1 MKAPEYDVLEAGRL
15 YKSMGAI
22 PASMLRSTIYR
33 AWERAHVQ
41 GANPYALQAE
51 KLSSSDTEQLL
62 TKNSDLIQV
71 VSPYIRMLSQAAGND
86 RHAVMLSDNQA
97 ILLDVVG
104 DEQTVHGTES
114 FPKPG
119 SLLSESVAGANGI
132 GTPLAEA
139 DYVEI
144 ISAEHFIEGFHP
156 FTCQGIPLRN
166 DKKEI
171 IGVLSISMRRPD
183 AGQRLKEI
191 LLCASHGVEADLL
204 IANLEKDVRRVLKS
218 NPDEYQPLED
228 LRQDIIQA
236 HHAAR
241 LKLEVVSRMVAVN
254 RLEYAMQL
262 LRQAEQSIQLFRR
275 RAEIWRNLASF
286 EIGRPQPVSLT
297 DQICNLIDVL
307 ATEATIRQVEIVT
320 QWNEP
325 ITVNADPRSLL
336 RRLLRYFIQALD
348 QAGKG
353 GILNVAVNKISH
365 LDLVQV
371 SFTGIALVNRFPS
384 TPNSQVFCLPIK
396 GNSR

>member
-1 MKAPEYDVLEAGRL
+1 MTASHNDVLEAGRI
-15 YKSMGAI
+15 YKSTGAI
-22 PASMLRSTIYR
+22 PSRMLRSKIYR
-33 AWERAHVQ
+33 AWERSHLQ

-51 KLSSSDTEQLL
+51 KLSRSDTEHLI
-62 TKNSDLIQV
+62 TKNSDLMQLAK
-71 VSPYIRMLSQAAGND
+71 PYIRMLSQAAGTE

-97 ILLDVVG
+97 LLLDVVG
-104 DEQTVHGTES
+104 DQQTVHGTEA
-114 FPKPG
+114 FPEPG
-119 SLLSESVAGANGI
+119 SWLSESVAGANGI

-166 DKKEI
+166 DKQEI
-171 IGVLSISMRRPD
+171 IGVLSISMRCAD

-204 IANLEKDVRRVLKS
+204 SANLEKDVRRVLKS

-254 RLEYAMQL
+254 RLDYAMQL
-262 LRQAEQSIQLFRR
+262 VRQAEDSIELFRR

-286 EIGRPQPVSLT
+286 EMGRVQPVSLT
-297 DQICNLIDVL
+297 DQISNLIDL
-307 ATEATIRQVEIVT
+307 LSTEVAIRQVEIVT
-320 QWNEP
+320 QWDEP
-325 ITVNADPRSLL
+325 IIVMGDPRSLL
-336 RRLLRYFIQALD
+336 RYLLRYFLQAFE

-353 GILNVAVNKISH
+353 GKVELVVNKTS
-365 LDLVQV
+365 DLELVKV
-371 SFTGIALVNRFPS
+371 SFMAISALQLAASAPQLQF
-384 TPNSQVFCLPIK
+384 FYLPI
-396 GNSR
+396 NRT

>member
-1 MKAPEYDVLEAGRL
+1 
-15 YKSMGAI
+15 MGA
-22 PASMLRSTIYR
+22 
-33 AWERAHVQ
+33 
-41 GANPYALQAE
+41 
-51 KLSSSDTEQLL
+51 D
-62 TKNSDLIQV
+62 
-71 VSPYIRMLSQAAGND
+71 
-86 RHAVMLSDNQA
+86 
-97 ILLDVVG
+97 
-104 DEQTVHGTES
+104 
-114 FPKPG
+114 
-119 SLLSESVAGANGI
+119 GI

-171 IGVLSISMRRPD
+171 IGVLSISLCRPD

-204 IANLEKDVRRVLKS
+204 ITNLEKDVRRVLKS

-236 HHAAR
+236 HHSAR
-241 LKLEVVSRMVAVN
+241 LKLEVVSRMVAAN

-286 EIGRPQPVSLT
+286 EIGRPQLVSLT
-297 DQICNLIDVL
+297 DQISDLIDVL
-307 ATEATIRQVEIVT
+307 STEATIRQVEIVT

-325 ITVNADPRSLL
+325 ITVVADPRSLL
-336 RRLLRYFIQALD
+336 RRLLRYFIEALD

-353 GILNVAVNKISH
+353 GIINVAVDPISN

-371 SFTGIALVNRFPS
+371 RFTGIALVNRFSS

-396 GNSR
+396 RNSK